1 MNILI
6 FAADLNLMD
15 LDFHSTKL
23 PGLQEMLFTVELCD
37 NQAQPQ

>member
-1 MNILI
+1 MNILV

-23 PGLQEMLFTVELCD
+23 PGLQEMSS
-37 NQAQPQ
+37 Q